1 MHSDV
6 QDNAP
11 DPTGPAGPGPTT
23 AGWRR
28 LAAALRPRRSRSQA
42 AIAALFV
49 LLGLGLALQVRSNA
63 QFDGLSTARESD
75 LIAILDDLTAR
86 NERLA
91 AEQRDLQATRD
102 QLVSGT
108 NRAATALAEAQKRAA
123 TLGILAGTVPAQGP
137 GLTITVTDPQGKVDA
152 ATVLDTVEELRDA
165 GAEVLQIGPV
175 RIIASTYFLDAR
187 PGTVVADGTTLTAP
201 YTILAIG
208 DPRTM
213 SAALRIP
220 GGVVETLR
228 GLGAD
233 ATVAETAVV
242 SVTAL
247 RPALT
252 PQYARPA
259 P

>member
-1 MHSDV
+1 MD
-6 QDNAP
+6 
-11 DPTGPAGPGPTT
+11 TGERT
-23 AGWRR
+23 AWRR
-28 LAAALRPRRSRSQA
+28 LAAAVRPRRSRSQA

-63 QFDGLSTARESD
+63 QFDGLSTARETD
-75 LIAILDDLTAR
+75 LVGILDDLTAR

-102 QLVSGT
+102 QLANGT
-108 NRAATALAEAQKRAA
+108 DRAVTALAEARKRAQ
-123 TLGILAGTVPAQGP
+123 TLGILAGTVAAQGP
-137 GLTITVTDPQGKVDA
+137 GVTITVTDPAGKVDA
-152 ATVLDTVEELRDA
+152 ATVLDAVQELRDA
-165 GAEVLQIGPV
+165 GAEALQMGSV
-175 RIIASTYFLDAR
+175 RVVASTYFLDAR
-187 PGTVVADGTTLTAP
+187 PGTVVVDATTLTAP

-233 ATVAETAVV
+233 AVVTEMTTLTVG
-242 SVTAL
+242 AL
-247 RPALT
+247 RPAST
-252 PQYARPA
+252 PGYARPA

>member
-1 MHSDV
+1 M
-6 QDNAP
+6 Q
-11 DPTGPAGPGPTT
+11 TPGRS
-23 AGWRR
+23 AWQR
-28 LAAALRPRRSRSQA
+28 LAVAVRPRRTRSQA
-42 AIAALFV
+42 AIAVLFV

-63 QFDGLSTARESD
+63 QFDGLSTARETD
-75 LIAILDDLTAR
+75 LVGILDDLTAR
-86 NERLA
+86 NERLV

-102 QLVSGT
+102 ALANGT
-108 NRAATALAEAQKRAA
+108 NSSVTALAEARKRAD

-137 GLTITVTDPQGKVDA
+137 GLTIMVTDSQGKVDA
-152 ATVLDTVEELRDA
+152 ASVLDAIEELRDA
-165 GAEVLQIGPV
+165 GAEALQIATV
-175 RIIASTYFLDAR
+175 RVVASTSFLDGRA
-187 PGTVVADGTTLTAP
+187 GTVVVDGVTLTAP

-233 ATVAETAVV
+233 AAVIETSTVT
-242 SVTAL
+242 VTAL
-247 RPALT
+247 RPAST

>member
-1 MHSDV
+1 MDT
-6 QDNAP
+6 P
-11 DPTGPAGPGPTT
+11 ERT
-23 AGWRR
+23 AWRR

-42 AIAALFV
+42 AIAVLFV

-63 QFDGLSTARESD
+63 QFDGLSTARETD
-75 LIAILDDLTAR
+75 LIGILDDLTAR

-102 QLVSGT
+102 QLATGT
-108 NRAATALAEAQKRAA
+108 DRAVTALTEARNRAD
-123 TLGILAGTVPAQGP
+123 TLGILAGTVQAQGP

-152 ATVLDTVEELRDA
+152 ATVLDAIEELRDA
-165 GAEVLQIGPV
+165 GAEALQIGTV
-175 RIIASTYFLDAR
+175 RVVASTFFLDAR

-213 SAALRIP
+213 AAALRIP
-220 GGVVETLR
+220 GGVVESLR
-228 GLGAD
+228 GLGGD
-233 ATVAETAVV
+233 AAVV
-242 SVTAL
+242 EDTTVTVTAL
-247 RPALT
+247 RPAST

-259 P
+259 Q

>member
-1 MHSDV
+1 MDT
-6 QDNAP
+6 
-11 DPTGPAGPGPTT
+11 DPKDTAADTGDGGSSPTA

-28 LAAALRPRRSRSQA
+28 LGAALRPRRSRSQA

-75 LIAILDDLTAR
+75 LIAILDDLTSR

-102 QLVSGT
+102 QLASGT
-108 NRAATALAEAQKRAA
+108 DRAAAALAEAQQRAA
-123 TLGILAGTVPAQGP
+123 TLGILAGTVPAKGP
-137 GLTITVTDPQGKVDA
+137 GLTITMTDPQGKVDA
-152 ATVLDTVEELRDA
+152 ATVLDAVEELRDA
-165 GAEVLQIGPV
+165 GAEVLQIGSV
-175 RIIASTYFLDAR
+175 RVVASTYFLDAR
-187 PGTVVADGTTLTAP
+187 PGTVIADGTTLTAP
-201 YTILAIG
+201 YTFLAIG

-233 ATVAETAVV
+233 ASVVETSVLT
-242 SVTAL
+242 VTAL
-247 RPALT
+247 RPAST

-259 P
+259 S

>member
-1 MHSDV
+1 MD
-6 QDNAP
+6 
-11 DPTGPAGPGPTT
+11 TGA
-23 AGWRR
+23 WHR
-28 LAAALRPRRSRSQA
+28 LGVALRPRRTRSQA
-42 AIAALFV
+42 AIAILFV

-63 QFDGLSTARESD
+63 QFDGLSTARETD
-75 LIAILDDLTAR
+75 LVGILDDLTAR

-91 AEQRDLQATRD
+91 AEERDLQATRD
-102 QLVSGT
+102 QLANGT
-108 NRAATALAEAQKRAA
+108 DRSVTALAEALKRAQ
-123 TLGILAGTVPAQGP
+123 TLGILAGTVAAQGP
-137 GLTITVTDPQGKVDA
+137 GLTVTVTDPQGKVDA
-152 ATVLDTVEELRDA
+152 ATVLDAVEELRDA
-165 GAEVLQIGPV
+165 GAEALQIGSV
-175 RIIASTYFLDAR
+175 RVVASTFFLDAR

-201 YTILAIG
+201 YTLLAIG

-233 ATVAETAVV
+233 AAVV
-242 SVTAL
+242 EAATVTVSAL
-247 RPALT
+247 RPAST